1 MPHRE
6 GLPNAVMAIWGA
18 IQLEPLKP
26 DEISVVAAGGSDP
39 GILVSILD
47 DPERSAK
54 VGGPVYRLAG
64 GAGFLWIATFN
75 QNGRGVLRYLAIDA
89 SEIESSSQ
97 VVSNQPAPAPTLS
110 LESGNQTTSSQGPA
124 KLPAS
129 NQPAPAP
136 TLSLESGNQTTSSQG
151 PANLP
156 ASNQP
161 APAPTLS
168 LESRNQTTSS
178 QGPANLP
185 ASNQPAPAPT
195 LSLESGNQ
203 TTSSQGPA
211 NPPVAVE
218 GPDRQRNEVQQL
230 ATISEVAIAI
240 FVLLCGLAVAAFL
253 RMKRVRG

>member
-89 SEIESSSQ
+89 SEIEQ
-97 VVSNQPAPAPTLS
+97 VVSNQPAPAATLS
-110 LESGNQTTSSQGPA
+110 LES
-124 KLPAS
+124 
-129 NQPAPAP
+129 
-136 TLSLESGNQTTSSQG
+136 EYQTTSSQG
-151 PANLP
+151 PANPP

-161 APAPTLS
+161 APA
-168 LESRNQTTSS
+168 
-178 QGPANLP
+178 A
-185 ASNQPAPAPT
+185 T

-203 TTSSQGPA
+203 ATSGRGPA